1 MARKLISIVT
11 PTYNEIHNIEELLS
25 QVYEVI
31 KPLENYDFEFLVIDN
46 CSTDGTQDKL
56 RELAAKNSSLKV
68 IFNNRNFGHIR
79 SPYWGIL
86 QSTGDATIY
95 MASDLQDPPNLI
107 PEFIQNWEK
116 GFEVVLAVK
125 PTSAGNPLMH
135 FLRRHYYHLLDKI
148 SNVSIIKDS
157 TGFGIYDKKVISQ
170 LREINDPYPFLRG
183 LISELGYSVKLIPF
197 NQPRRLRGLTKNNV
211 FTLYDIAILGVI
223 SHSLVPIR
231 FVGLFGALTS
241 IICFA
246 LAIVFLILKLIWWNS
261 FPMGYAPIIIVV
273 SFMFGIVLLSI
284 AVLGEYIASIHTYAR
299 RRPIVVEKERINF

>member
-11 PTYNEIHNIEELLS
+11 PTYNEIHNIEELLI
-25 QVYEVI
+25 QVYDVI

-56 RELAAKNSSLKV
+56 RELAAQNSSLKV

-86 QSTGDATIY
+86 QSNGDATIY
-95 MASDLQDPPNLI
+95 MASDLQDPPSLI

-135 FLRRHYYHLLDKI
+135 FFRRQYYYLLDKI

-197 NQPRRLRGLTKNNV
+197 NQPRRLRGLTKNNI

-231 FVGLFGALTS
+231 FVGLFGAVTS
-241 IICFA
+241 AVCFT
-246 LAIVFLILKLIWWNS
+246 LAIVFLILKLLWWNS

-299 RRPIVVEKERINF
+299 RRPIVVERERINF